1 MQNQIDHGHEQ
12 KRAVLRTVGV
22 IVLITGLVLIAI
34 GVISFFSAFGSHGS
48 PRYFWC
54 AFLGMPVT
62 FVGGVLCQLG
72 FMGSVARY
80 SAGEMA
86 PVGKDTFNYV
96 ADGTKESLKGVAQA
110 VGSGLAAGMGA
121 AGTGGQSAAKVRCH
135 KCNQTNDAAAKFCG
149 QCGASL
155 LKTKACPSCG
165 ELNDPDSKFCDN
177 CGAAFGQ

>member
-1 MQNQIDHGHEQ
+1 MQHKIDPGHEE
-12 KRAVLRTVGV
+12 KRAVLRVFG
-22 IVLITGLVLIAI
+22 VLILAAGIIITIIAFADLIVSGSSFKMPHYAWLAFI
-34 GVISFFSAFGSHGS
+34 GIPLMGVGSA
-48 PRYFWC
+48 
-54 AFLGMPVT
+54 
-62 FVGGVLCQLG
+62 LCKFG

-96 ADGTKESLKGVAQA
+96 ADGTKDSLKGVAQA

-121 AGTGGQSAAKVRCH
+121 AGTGQQSAAKVRCH
-135 KCNQTNDAAAKFCG
+135 KCNQLNAAAAKFCS
-149 QCGASL
+149 QCGAAL

-177 CGAAFGQ
+177 CGSAFSE